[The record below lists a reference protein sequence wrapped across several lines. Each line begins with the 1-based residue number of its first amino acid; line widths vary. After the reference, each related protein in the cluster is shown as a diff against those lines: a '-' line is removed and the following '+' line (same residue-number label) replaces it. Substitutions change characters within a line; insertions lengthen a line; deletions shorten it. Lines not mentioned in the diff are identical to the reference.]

1 MKDLS
6 YHILDIVRN
15 SLNAGASVIETIIT
29 ENSHTGVLALT
40 IRDNGHGMSKNM
52 VERASDPFF
61 TTSVT
66 KKVGLGIPLLKQ
78 NAELTGGTVTMES
91 AKNQGTKVMAIFNSD
106 HIDMIP
112 RGDLALTFRNLISG
126 NPDRD
131 IIFRYRLDE
140 DGFDLDTADIRRELE
155 GINLNTREVL
165 DHITEFIRDNLA
177 ELDKTTNKKSI

>member
-1 MKDLS
+1 MRDLS

-15 SLNAGASVIETIIT
+15 SLHAGASVIETIMT
-29 ENSHTGVLALT
+29 ENSHTGLLTLT
-40 IRDNGHGMSKNM
+40 IRDNGQGMSKNLL
-52 VERASDPFF
+52 ERVCDPFF
-61 TTSVT
+61 TTSAT

-78 NAELTGGTVTMES
+78 NAEMTGGTCTIES
-91 AKNQGTKVMAIFNSD
+91 AENQGTQVMATFNSD

-140 DGFDLDTADIRRELE
+140 GGFDLDTAVIRRELE
-155 GINLNTREVL
+155 GVRLNTREVL
-165 DHITEFIRDNLA
+165 DYISEFIRDNLT
-177 ELDKTTNKKSI
+177 ELDKTAKIKPI